1 MDPVK
6 HRQLFRQV
14 GDFEEDH
21 SETDEAL
28 LEKAN
33 KRSMLSYAVG
43 CWCTAWA
50 RKELEEGIRLV
61 HETPGADFI

>member
-14 GDFEEDH
+14 GDYEEDH

-33 KRSMLSYAVG
+33 KRSMFSYAVG
-43 CWCTAWA
+43 
-50 RKELEEGIRLV
+50 
-61 HETPGADFI
+61 